1 MKFLK
6 LLKPITKIMR
16 YCQSER
22 SERFSRT
29 QSKTQPDPSAP
40 EAHPPLAETSLIPL
54 LRIPPQRDS
63 KSGTQNVRCLP
74 VRQAGAQGDSQ
85 FGNSFWKLTLVLVL
99 LFVKPAFAQWQSV
112 GDVHSYRIEEPNS
125 VVIQAER
132 SALRISF
139 LAPDLVRIRLA
150 PSGAFAPDQSVAI
163 VKSDWQALKPHVTE
177 TPAEIRIATSEIT
190 IAVKKNPLRLSFLD
204 REGNVLNKDDAER
217 GMSWDGRAVRVW
229 KNMPHDENYYGFG
242 EKAGSLNRKFKHMS
256 MWNSDIPAYKADTDP
271 LYQSI
276 PFFYGVRKGTAYG
289 ILFDNSYWSSFDM
302 GKEFPDRYSF
312 GASGGELNYYFF
324 YGPSQKKILSRYTE
338 LVGRM
343 QLPPRWSLGYQQCR
357 WSYYPESRVRK
368 LASDFRSKKI
378 PCDVIYL
385 DIDYMEGYRIFTFSP
400 KNFPQP
406 KQMIA
411 DLAKEGFK
419 IAVIVDPGIK
429 ADSSYH
435 AFQSG
440 MKQDVFLKY
449 PNKQL
454 FIGKVWPGDCAFPDF
469 SNPVARTWW
478 GENFNVLV
486 DAGVRGFWNDM
497 NEPSVFDVPT
507 KTVDLQVLHNDNGLM
522 TTHEK
527 NHNTYG
533 MQMTQA
539 TYEGVR
545 KLRPT
550 ERPFVL
556 TRASYAGG
564 QRYSAAWTGD
574 NVASWEHL
582 ELALPMLLNL
592 SISGQPFVGSD
603 IGGFIGSPD
612 GELFARWLQLGVFSP
627 LMRSHTVINSADQEP
642 WSYGAKFE
650 AINRK
655 TIELRYQLLPYMYTT
670 MHQASVT
677 GIPAMRPLVFE
688 YPDDEN
694 YAWNGTEFLFG
705 DDILVAP
712 VLWRDE
718 TKRELRLPKGAW
730 YDYWTHERYEGGKN
744 VTVNAPIDRMPM
756 FVKAGAVIPT
766 QQVVQ
771 YTDQAPIDPLT
782 LTVYPAKTGSALYY
796 EDDGHTFEYEQGA
809 FFKRTIVQTGKER
822 STELVIGKTAGTYTP
837 PDRSIVVQFVD
848 MNAEPREV
856 LVDGKKVL
864 KVEASELQSL
874 KEGWSFDCEKK
885 VVMVKTSDQKSE
897 IVIEV
902 QK

>member
-6 LLKPITKIMR
+6 T
-16 YCQSER
+16 
-22 SERFSRT
+22 
-29 QSKTQPDPSAP
+29 
-40 EAHPPLAETSLIPL
+40 
-54 LRIPPQRDS
+54 
-63 KSGTQNVRCLP
+63 V
-74 VRQAGAQGDSQ
+74 V
-85 FGNSFWKLTLVLVL
+85 FGL
-99 LFVKPAFAQWQSV
+99 LFVQSALAQWQSV
-112 GDVHSYRIEEPNS
+112 GNVDAYRIEEPNS
-125 VVIQAER
+125 VIVQAGR
-132 SALRISF
+132 SAIHINL
-139 LAPDLVRIRLA
+139 LAPDLVRIRFA
-150 PSGAFAPDQSVAI
+150 PNGAFAPDQSVAVI
-163 VKSDWQALKPHVTE
+163 KRDWQGLKPSVTE
-177 TPAEIRIATSEIT
+177 TSAEIRIASAELTVV
-190 IAVKKNPLRLSFLD
+190 VKKSPLRLSFLD
-204 REGNVLNKDDAER
+204 REGNVISKDDAER
-217 GMSWDGRAVRVW
+217 GMSWGGQAVRVW
-229 KNMPHDENYYGFG
+229 KDMPLDENYYGFG
-242 EKAGSLNRKFKHMS
+242 EKSGSLNRKFKHMT

-271 LYQSI
+271 LYESV
-276 PFFYGVRKGTAYG
+276 PFFYGVRNGKAYG
-289 ILFDNSYWSSFDM
+289 IFFDNSYWSSFDM

-312 GASGGELNYYFF
+312 GATGGELNYYFF
-324 YGPSQKKILSRYTE
+324 YGPSPKKVLTRYTD

-343 QLPPRWSLGYQQCR
+343 PLPPRWSLGYQQCR

-368 LASDFRSKKI
+368 LAGDFRSKKI
-378 PCDVIYL
+378 PADVIYL
-385 DIDYMEGYRIFTFSP
+385 DIDYMEGYRIFTFSQ

-406 KQMIA
+406 KKMID
-411 DLAKEGFK
+411 DLAKDGFK
-419 IAVIVDPGIK
+419 IVVIVDPGIK

-440 MKQDVFLKY
+440 IKQDVFLKY
-449 PNKQL
+449 PNKKL

-469 SNPVARTWW
+469 SNPVARAWW

-507 KTVDLQVLHNDNGLM
+507 KTVDLQVIHNDNNLM
-522 TTHEK
+522 TSHAK

-612 GELFARWLQLGVFSP
+612 GELFARWLQLGVFLP
-627 LMRSHTVINSADQEP
+627 LMRAHTVINSADQEP
-642 WSYGAKFE
+642 WSYGATFE

-655 TIELRYQLLPYMYTT
+655 TIEFRYQLLPYIYSIMY
-670 MHQASVT
+670 QASVT
-677 GIPAMRPLVFE
+677 GIPAMRPLVLE
-688 YPDDEN
+688 YPDDES

-712 VLWRDE
+712 VLWRGE
-718 TKRELRLPKGAW
+718 TKRELRLPKGEW
-730 YDYWTHERYEGGKN
+730 HDYWTNERYEGGKN
-744 VTVNAPIDRMPM
+744 VTVNAPVDRIPM
-756 FVKAGAVIPT
+756 FVKAGAIIPS
-766 QQVVQ
+766 QQIVQ

-782 LTVYPAKTGSALYY
+782 LTVYPAANGSALYY
-796 EDDGHTFEYEQGA
+796 EDDGHTFEYEKGT
-809 FFKRTIVQTGKER
+809 FLKRTIVQTAQEH
-822 STELVIGKTAGTYTP
+822 STKLVIGETTGSYVP
-837 PDRSIVVQFVD
+837 PARALIVQFVD
-848 MNAEPREV
+848 SKTEPRYI
-856 LVDGKKVL
+856 LVKGKKSP
-864 KVEASELQSL
+864 KVEASKLQTV
-874 KEGWSFDCEKK
+874 KEGWSFDGEKK
-885 VVMVKTSDQKSE
+885 MVIVKTDDQVSE

-902 QK
+902 QQ

>member
-1 MKFLK
+1 M
-6 LLKPITKIMR
+6 
-16 YCQSER
+16 
-22 SERFSRT
+22 
-29 QSKTQPDPSAP
+29 
-40 EAHPPLAETSLIPL
+40 
-54 LRIPPQRDS
+54 
-63 KSGTQNVRCLP
+63 
-74 VRQAGAQGDSQ
+74 
-85 FGNSFWKLTLVLVL
+85 FGL
-99 LFVKPAFAQWQSV
+99 LFVHSALAQWQSV
-112 GDVHSYRIEEPNS
+112 GYVSSYRVEEPNS
-125 VVIQAER
+125 ILVQAGR
-132 SALRISF
+132 SALHISL

-150 PSGAFAPDQSVAI
+150 PNGAFASDQSVAI
-163 VKSDWQALKPHVTE
+163 VKRDWQGIKPIVTQ

-190 IAVKKNPLRLSFLD
+190 VVVKKSPLRISFLD
-204 REGNVLNKDDAER
+204 HEGNIINQDDREH
-217 GMSWDGRAVRVW
+217 GMSWDGKAVRVW
-229 KNMPHDENYYGFG
+229 KDMPVNENYYGFG
-242 EKAGSLNRKFKHMS
+242 EKSGSLNRKYKHMT
-256 MWNSDIPAYKADTDP
+256 MWNTDIPAYKADTDP

-276 PFFYGVRKGTAYG
+276 PFFYGVRNGKAYG
-289 ILFDNSYWSSFDM
+289 IFFDNSYWSSFDM
-302 GKEFPDRYSF
+302 GKEFPEKYSF
-312 GASGGELNYYFF
+312 GATGGELNYYFF
-324 YGPSQKKILSRYTE
+324 YGPSPKKILTRYTE

-368 LASDFRSKKI
+368 LAKDFRSKKI
-378 PCDVIYL
+378 PADVIYL
-385 DIDYMEGYRIFTFSP
+385 DIDYMEGYRIFTFSQ

-406 KQMIA
+406 KKMIS
-411 DLAKEGFK
+411 DLAKDGFK

-440 MKQDVFLKY
+440 IEQDVFLKY
-449 PNKQL
+449 PNNKL
-454 FIGKVWPGDCAFPDF
+454 FIGKVWPGECAFPDF

-507 KTVDLQVLHNDNGLM
+507 KTVDLNVIHNDNSLL
-522 TTHEK
+522 TPHAK

-603 IGGFIGSPD
+603 IGGFIGSPE

-627 LMRSHTVINSADQEP
+627 LMRAHTVINSADQEP
-642 WSYGAKFE
+642 WSYGATFE

-655 TIELRYQLLPYMYTT
+655 TIELRYRLLPYIYTT
-670 MHQASVT
+670 MYQASLS
-677 GIPAMRPLVFE
+677 GIPAMRPLVLE
-688 YPDDEN
+688 YPEDES
-694 YAWNGTEFLFG
+694 YGWNGTEFLFG

-712 VLWRDE
+712 VLWRGE
-718 TKRELRLPKGAW
+718 TKRELRLPKGVW
-730 YDYWTHERYEGGKN
+730 YDYWTNDRYDGGKN
-744 VTVNAPIDRMPM
+744 VTVNAPVDRIPM
-756 FVKAGAVIPT
+756 FVKAGSIIPS

-782 LTVYPAKTGSALYY
+782 LTVYPAKGVSSSLYY
-796 EDDGHTFEYEQGA
+796 EDDWHTFEYEQGK
-809 FFKRTIVQTGKER
+809 FFKRTITQTNTGR
-822 STELVIGKTAGTYTP
+822 SVKLVLGEAAGSYVP
-837 PDRSIVVQFVD
+837 RPRFLAVRFVD
-848 MNAEPREV
+848 VSAEPRQV
-856 LVDGKKVL
+856 LIGGEKISKTD
-864 KVEASELQSL
+864 EARLLSSKQ
-874 KEGWSFDCEKK
+874 GW
-885 VVMVKTSDQKSE
+885 T
-897 IVIEV
+897 
-902 QK
+902 

>member
-1 MKFLK
+1 M
-6 LLKPITKIMR
+6 
-16 YCQSER
+16 
-22 SERFSRT
+22 
-29 QSKTQPDPSAP
+29 
-40 EAHPPLAETSLIPL
+40 
-54 LRIPPQRDS
+54 
-63 KSGTQNVRCLP
+63 
-74 VRQAGAQGDSQ
+74 QAGKS
-85 FGNSFWKLTLVLVL
+85 T
-99 LFVKPAFAQWQSV
+99 
-112 GDVHSYRIEEPNS
+112 
-125 VVIQAER
+125 
-132 SALRISF
+132 LRISL
-139 LAPDLVRIRLA
+139 LAPDIVRIRLA
-150 PSGAFAPDQSVAI
+150 PDGAFAPDQSVAI
-163 VKSDWQALKPHVTE
+163 IKRDWQVLKPNVTE
-177 TPAEIRIATSEIT
+177 TPTEIRIASRE
-190 IAVKKNPLRLSFLD
+190 IAVVVRKSPLRLSFLD

-217 GMSWDGRAVRVW
+217 GMSWDGQAVRVW
-229 KNMPHDENYYGFG
+229 KNMPLDENYYGFG
-242 EKAGSLNRKFKHMS
+242 EKAGSFNRKFKHMS

-276 PFFYGVRKGTAYG
+276 PFFYGVRKGKAYG
-289 ILFDNSYWSSFDM
+289 IFFDNSYWSSFDM
-302 GKEFPDRYSF
+302 GKEDPERYSF
-312 GASGGELNYYFF
+312 GATGGELNYYFF
-324 YGPSQKKILSRYTE
+324 YGPSPKKILTRYTE

-368 LASDFRSKKI
+368 LASDFRSKNI

-385 DIDYMEGYRIFTFSP
+385 DIDYMEGYRIFTFSE

-411 DLAKEGFK
+411 DLAKDGFK
-419 IAVIVDPGIK
+419 MAVIVDPGIK

-440 MKQDVFLKY
+440 MKRDVFLKY
-449 PNKQL
+449 PDGKL

-478 GENFNVLV
+478 GANFDVLV

-507 KTVDLQVLHNDNGLM
+507 KTVDLKVLHNDNGLM
-522 TTHEK
+522 TTHAK

-545 KLRPT
+545 KLQPT

-655 TIELRYQLLPYMYTT
+655 TIELRYQLLPYIYSTMY
-670 MHQASVT
+670 QASVT
-677 GIPAMRPLVFE
+677 GIPAMRPLEV
-688 YPDDEN
+688 
-694 YAWNGTEFLFG
+694 
-705 DDILVAP
+705 
-712 VLWRDE
+712 
-718 TKRELRLPKGAW
+718 RLLDA
-730 YDYWTHERYEGGKN
+730 
-744 VTVNAPIDRMPM
+744 
-756 FVKAGAVIPT
+756 
-766 QQVVQ
+766 
-771 YTDQAPIDPLT
+771 
-782 LTVYPAKTGSALYY
+782 
-796 EDDGHTFEYEQGA
+796 
-809 FFKRTIVQTGKER
+809 
-822 STELVIGKTAGTYTP
+822 
-837 PDRSIVVQFVD
+837 
-848 MNAEPREV
+848 
-856 LVDGKKVL
+856 
-864 KVEASELQSL
+864 
-874 KEGWSFDCEKK
+874 
-885 VVMVKTSDQKSE
+885 
-897 IVIEV
+897 
-902 QK
+902 